1 MTLAS
6 NTILSLDLLA
16 KEMFKSKMAQRFPD
30 TDNWAGKV
38 VIKERQKCRMNR
50 MTLSEN
56 WLLGGSK
63 SSWALS
69 FGSYGLYFRLKYN
82 HGVTVGLVIFGGIT
96 YTHIES

>member
-56 WLLGGSK
+56 
-63 SSWALS
+63 
-69 FGSYGLYFRLKYN
+69 
-82 HGVTVGLVIFGGIT
+82 
-96 YTHIES
+96 